1 MVVYFVLV
9 FQIEVENLPTLPP
22 INTTMNG
29 TLSNMTT
36 VSPTEAPDLFGMI
49 VFAVLNNELIL
60 EIPEV
65 VLDSILVEGG

>member
-1 MVVYFVLV
+1 
-9 FQIEVENLPTLPP
+9 
-22 INTTMNG
+22 MNG

-60 EIPEV
+60 EIPEI